1 MMLTQPGVRG
11 SYVAGTFLG
20 LTVAMCAILAAG
32 LGASGLILGTVA
44 NAADVRPLLGV
55 ASATFGASICAVAIG
70 MFVSSLC
77 RTRSQATSWCVVL
90 WFVFGVGADLL
101 LISLVPA
108 LDIGPAGLLTTIA
121 FNPVE
126 TARTLALVIMD
137 PQLTALGPF
146 GAFVTWEFGVTWAVL
161 LLVTAQVL
169 WCIGPLALANLV
181 VRRAEF

>member
-1 MMLTQPGVRG
+1 
-11 SYVAGTFLG
+11 
-20 LTVAMCAILAAG
+20 MCK
-32 LGASGLILGTVA
+32 
-44 NAADVRPLLGV
+44 
-55 ASATFGASICAVAIG
+55 
-70 MFVSSLC
+70 
-77 RTRSQATSWCVVL
+77 TRSQATSWCVVL
-90 WFVFGVGADLL
+90 WFVFGVGADLV

-108 LDIGPAGLLTTIA
+108 LDLGPAGLLSTIA

-126 TARTLALVIMD
+126 SARTLALVIMD

-169 WCIGPLALANLV
+169 WCCGPLAAANAI